1 MTEADAVQS
10 WNNRD
15 DGADPPAD
23 HPSGAIRLLP
33 VVTFGLRAAA
43 LAGVIA
49 GVGGAVAHL
58 AGTELN
64 ITVPINTCCG
74 PGGHS

>member
-15 DGADPPAD
+15 DGGDPPTD

-58 AGTELN
+58 AGID
-64 ITVPINTCCG
+64 ITGGSSTCCAPHG
-74 PGGHS
+74 NG

>member
-15 DGADPPAD
+15 DGGDPPAD

-49 GVGGAVAHL
+49 SVGGTVAHL
-58 AGTELN
+58 AGIMDNTMAHG
-64 ITVPINTCCG
+64 NTCCA
-74 PGGHS
+74 PTTS

>member
-15 DGADPPAD
+15 DGGDPPAD

-49 GVGGAVAHL
+49 GVGGAVAQL
-58 AGTELN
+58 AGGLD
-64 ITVPINTCCG
+64 ITITHGNTCCG
-74 PGGHS
+74 PTTN

>member
-15 DGADPPAD
+15 DGGDPPTD

-43 LAGVIA
+43 LAGLIA
-49 GVGGAVAHL
+49 GAGGAAACLSIVVDYPTL
-58 AGTELN
+58 G
-64 ITVPINTCCG
+64 NTCCA
-74 PGGHS
+74 PTLN

>member
-1 MTEADAVQS
+1 MTETDAVHS

-15 DGADPPAD
+15 DGGEPPTD

-33 VVTFGLRAAA
+33 VVTYGLRAAA

-49 GVGGAVAHL
+49 GVGGAVAQL
-58 AGTELN
+58 AGGFDLT
-64 ITVPINTCCG
+64 IGGSSTCCA
-74 PGGHS
+74 PHGHG

>member
-15 DGADPPAD
+15 DSGDPPAD

-43 LAGVIA
+43 LAGVVA
-49 GVGGAVAHL
+49 GVGMAITQIGG
-58 AGTELN
+58 GTDFPTLG
-64 ITVPINTCCG
+64 NTCCT
-74 PGGHS
+74 PKVL